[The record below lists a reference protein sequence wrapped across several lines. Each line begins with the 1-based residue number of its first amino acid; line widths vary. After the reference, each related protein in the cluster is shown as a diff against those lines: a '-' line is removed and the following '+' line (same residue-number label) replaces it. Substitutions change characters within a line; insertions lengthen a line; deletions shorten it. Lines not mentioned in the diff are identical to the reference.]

1 LPRQDLA
8 AIGMTIAQNGQM
20 VAEGVGAAVLGSPAI
35 SCAWLANKLLEF
47 GVSLQPGDV
56 VISGALMK
64 MLPFKAGDAFV
75 FNLAGQPEL
84 TVTIA

>member
-1 LPRQDLA
+1 
-8 AIGMTIAQNGQM
+8 
-20 VAEGVGAAVLGSPAI
+20 
-35 SCAWLANKLLEF
+35 
-47 GVSLQPGDV
+47 
-56 VISGALMK
+56 